1 MVDDEPTHRQLAALA
16 RAALQAYGIEPA
28 RVMRAGASFNTVFHV
43 LAADGRHLAVRVGPT
58 DRIHPNGCE
67 AAEAAWLDRLADG
80 GAPVNR
86 ALRTV
91 DGTASVTVQTKGVPG
106 PRTCMVFEWARGRM
120 LQENITAARLVAA
133 GRLCAQL
140 HEIAAATDPAI
151 PPHGVPVG
159 DRVVYFDVP
168 DRLWT
173 LRAQYGAIFDEAR
186 ERAESTLDRIW
197 HDQRA
202 HAHLV
207 HGDFTPANLV
217 VNGSTITAIDFQ
229 DMIWAPEV
237 IDVSFVVAVLRRST
251 EHAEHVAA
259 FRRGYA
265 ERRRWPEIDP
275 ADLED
280 LIAVRRL
287 SIANLNVALG
297 WPNAATSIERHAELI
312 RLYLHGIDGVV

>member
-1 MVDDEPTHRQLAALA
+1 MADEEPTIRQLAALA
-16 RAALQAYGIEPA
+16 RVALRAYAIEPA
-28 RVMRAGASFNTVFHV
+28 RVRRAGASFNTVFHV
-43 LAADGRHLAVRVGPT
+43 VAADGRQFAARVGPV
-58 DRIHPNGCE
+58 DRIHPEGCE

-80 GAPVNR
+80 GAAVNR
-86 ALRTV
+86 AKRTV
-91 DGTASVTVQTKGVPG
+91 DGSASVTVEANGVPG
-106 PRTCMVFEWARGRM
+106 PRPVMVFEWAPGRM
-120 LQENITAARLVAA
+120 LKADITTTRLVAA

-151 PPHGVPVG
+151 PPHGVPIG

-173 LRAQYGAIFDEAR
+173 LRPEYGTIFDEAR
-186 ERAESTLDRIW
+186 DRAEATLDRIW

-217 VNGSTITAIDFQ
+217 VDRATVTAIDFQ

-237 IDVSFVVAVLRRST
+237 IDLSFVVAVLRRST
-251 EHAEHVAA
+251 DHAEHVAA
-259 FRRGYA
+259 FRRGYE

-297 WPNAATSIERHAELI
+297 WPNAATSIARHAELI
-312 RLYLHGIDGVV
+312 RLYLHGVDGVV